1 MNTGLASAIALF
13 AVSAFA
19 AQNAATQPK
28 FEAASVK
35 RTDRCVFDNT
45 VGPGTVVL
53 KGVPL
58 KPILVEAFK
67 VGKDQIA
74 GPSWL
79 DEDCFEIFGKVP
91 EGASKD
97 QIPAMLQALL
107 VERFKLAAHK
117 EDRPR
122 TVYALTVDKNGPK
135 FKESVSSSNAV
146 GARAGQTTFRAG
158 PATSGVKGSMT
169 MASLARYLSGRGYGP
184 VQDFTGLTGK
194 YDIDLSWA
202 PDRAF
207 EPLGEFA
214 AATAAAHQNADL
226 PPAPTADLFTA
237 VRESLGLRLERRK
250 EPVEVLV
257 IDHIERVP
265 TGN

>member
-1 MNTGLASAIALF
+1 MNNCLAPAIALY
-13 AVSAFA
+13 AIGTVA
-19 AQNAATQPK
+19 AQNAPDQPK

-35 RTDRCVFDNT
+35 RTDQCVLDNSL
-45 VGPGTVVL
+45 GPGTFVL
-53 KGVPL
+53 KGDPL

-67 VGKDQIA
+67 VSKDQIS

-79 DEDCFEIFGKVP
+79 DEDCFEVFGKMP
-91 EGASKD
+91 EGTTRD

-107 VERFKLAAHK
+107 AERFKLAAHK
-117 EDRPR
+117 EDRPSR
-122 TVYALTVDKNGPK
+122 VYALVVDKNGPK
-135 FKESVSSSNAV
+135 FKESDPSSSFM
-146 GARAGQTTFRAG
+146 GAHPGAMMFRAG
-158 PATSGVKGSMT
+158 PGTSGFKGSMT
-169 MASLARYLSGRGYGP
+169 MADLARRLSGKGHGP
-184 VQDFTGLTGK
+184 VQDFTGLKGK

-207 EPLGEFA
+207 EPMGEWARA
-214 AATAAAHQNADL
+214 AQAAHPNADL
-226 PPAPTADLFTA
+226 PPAPTADLFA
-237 VRESLGLRLERRK
+237 AIRESLGLRLERRK

>member
-1 MNTGLASAIALF
+1 MNTFLAPAIALS
-13 AVSAFA
+13 AISAFA
-19 AQNAATQPK
+19 AQNGADRPR
-28 FEAASVK
+28 FEVASVK
-35 RTDRCVFDNT
+35 RTDRCAFDNT

-53 KGVPL
+53 KGDPV
-58 KPILVEAFK
+58 KPILMEAFK
-67 VGKDQIA
+67 VSRDEIA

-117 EDRPR
+117 EERSRP
-122 TVYALTVDKNGPK
+122 VYALVVDKNGPK
-135 FKESVSSSNAV
+135 FKESDASSNLPGV
-146 GARAGQTTFRAG
+146 HAGQTIFRAG
-158 PATSGVKGSMT
+158 PGTAGFKGSMT
-169 MASLARYLSGRGYGP
+169 MADLARRLSGRGYGP
-184 VQDFTGLTGK
+184 VQDFTGLKGK
-194 YDIDLSWA
+194 YDIDLTWA

-207 EPLGEFA
+207 EPSGEFA
-214 AATAAAHQNADL
+214 RAWEAAHPNADL
-226 PPAPTADLFTA
+226 PPAPAAGLFVA
-237 VRESLGLRLERRK
+237 IRESLGLRLEPRK

-265 TGN
+265 TEN